1 MAVAIGVFLLE
12 HWDLVLLVVTWAGIG
27 LVAVRRR
34 RDWRRKQFT
43 QQVNFSLS
51 YLETDPASGQ
61 DRLTLRTLLELKAAE
76 VWLNEYG
83 VGKVR
88 RAAARTTLAEP
99 FLRIEPS
106 ADMELVKH
114 AVLNVLSER
123 YSDAFLAQALG
134 LEVRMRTFLF
144 GLTWE
149 RYGEIKTHKLRVIV
163 VRPSDLE
170 ALFGPQ
176 QKAQRLSFAVESHRF
191 RLSTLEQMYRLH
203 SSSDPVARAAL
214 GEIELGIASAAQPVS
229 A

>member
-27 LVAVRRR
+27 LMAVRRR
-34 RDWRRKQFT
+34 RDWRLKQFAR
-43 QQVNFSLS
+43 QVNFSLT
-51 YLETDPASGQ
+51 YLESDPSSGQ
-61 DRLTLRTLLELKAAE
+61 DRLTLRTLLELKAAD

-83 VGKVR
+83 VRKVQ

-106 ADMELVKH
+106 TDMELVKH

-123 YSDAFLAQALG
+123 YSDAFVAQAVG
-134 LEVRMRTFLF
+134 LEVRMQAFLF

-163 VRPSDLE
+163 VRRSDLE
-170 ALFGPQ
+170 LLFGPQ
-176 QKAQRLSFAVESHRF
+176 QKAKHLSFATESHRF
-191 RLSTLEQMYRLH
+191 RLSTLEQMYYLH
-203 SSSDPVARAAL
+203 SASDPALRAVL
-214 GEIELGIASAAQPVS
+214 GEIELGISSAAQPS
-229 A
+229 RA